1 MDRRT
6 CVPIRLL
13 DLPLFLDKYSLSESF
28 PLTPAA
34 VAGRATEGA
43 GERAK
48 VIDRESTPELAV
60 SRRSSP
66 LPFCSL
72 ITLDAPSLSP
82 LPPEATEPP
91 LPRNRNQPFTSTTL
105 FHFTQKHLQ
114 HRNRNH
120 DSNQTS
126 NELTP
131 STAARLQCTCTH
143 GL

>member
-82 LPPEATEPP
+82 LPPDATEPP
-91 LPRNRNQPFTSTTL
+91 SKNRHQQLTSTTR
-105 FHFTQKHLQ
+105 FHFTQK
-114 HRNRNH
+114 
-120 DSNQTS
+120 TS
-126 NELTP
+126 NPEIEMMTLIKPPTNLLLRLRRD
-131 STAARLQCTCTH
+131 SSARARIACS
-143 GL
+143 